1 MYAVILAG
9 GVGTRLWP
17 RSRQSAPKQ
26 FSDITGDGRTMI
38 QATAARLEGLVARN
52 DIYVVTGSRYASL
65 CAAQLDGL
73 PRANILVEPSGR
85 NTAPAIALAC
95 AHLQRRD
102 PAEVVAILP
111 ADHHIQDCAAFQEAL
126 QQAQR
131 SARSGYLTVLGI
143 EPTKAHT
150 GYGYIQRAAR
160 PLPLPG
166 ELPTFAVE
174 RFLEKPDQA
183 TAEQFL
189 ADGRFY
195 WNGGIFVSRVDRL
208 LTEYERQM
216 PALFA
221 GMSRIAAALGSPQQE
236 SVLAEVWPAL
246 PDTSIDYGLM
256 EGAQKVAVTPMQVG
270 VERPGQLGCAG
281 DRHRAG
287 RKRQLSGGGRTPA
300 NQQPRQHRRGRQTV
314 GGSDRCRRPY
324 RDRCG
329 RCPAD
334 RQKGEH
340 SAGQADC
347 KPDFR
352 PPNAATSC
360 KRSSEP
366 GESRGQRYDRPP
378 QIVDPHPDVGPRR
391 G

>member
-270 VERPGQLGCAG
+270 WNDLGSWDALETVTARDESGNYPVEGELLPINSRANIVAAGRRLVALIDVDDLIVIDAG
-281 DRHRAG
+281 DALLIG
-287 RKRQLSGGGRTPA
+287 KKESIQQVRQIVARL
-300 NQQPRQHRRGRQTV
+300 
-314 GGSDRCRRPY
+314 
-324 RDRCG
+324 
-329 RCPAD
+329 
-334 RQKGEH
+334 
-340 SAGQADC
+340 QA
-347 KPDFR
+347 
-352 PPNAATSC
+352 A
-360 KRSSEP
+360 KRS
-366 GESRGQRYDRPP
+366 DLL
-378 QIVDPHPDVGPRR
+378 
-391 G
+391 